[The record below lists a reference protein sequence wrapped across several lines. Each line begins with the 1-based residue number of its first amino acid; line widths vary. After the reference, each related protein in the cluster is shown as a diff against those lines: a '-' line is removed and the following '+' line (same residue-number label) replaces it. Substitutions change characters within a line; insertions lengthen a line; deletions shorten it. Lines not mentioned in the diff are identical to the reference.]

1 MNLNISRLNQKR
13 SQQTE
18 MKKVRLTGPL
28 LSMHISTV
36 FISAEG
42 QEPFL
47 GIHFLRDTY
56 NSQKFLSD

>member
-1 MNLNISRLNQKR
+1 MNLNISRLNQKQ

-42 QEPFL
+42 QEPM
-47 GIHFLRDTY
+47 HFLRDTY